1 MAGATRS
8 VVIDVPP
15 DRVFDV
21 IVDYDHYAEF
31 LSEVK
36 EARSADRK
44 GNEVDVH
51 YGIDLVKRIHYTLHM
66 VEDRPRSVRWTFVR
80 GEVMRDNRGSWTLEA
95 TPDGKTRATY
105 SIEVGVGPLVPRS
118 IVNMLVDQ
126 SLPKLLEAFKKR
138 SESAPVA

>member
-1 MAGATRS
+1 MPGATRS
-8 VVIDVPP
+8 VTIDAPA

-21 IVDYDHYAEF
+21 IVDYDRYAEF
-31 LSEVK
+31 LPEVK
-36 EARSADRK
+36 EVRSADRR

-66 VEDRPRSVRWTFVR
+66 VEERPRSVRWSFVR
-80 GEVMRDNRGSWTLEA
+80 GELMRDNKGSWTLEP

-138 SESAPVA
+138 AEGR

>member
-8 VVIDVPP
+8 IVIDAPP

-21 IVDYDHYAEF
+21 IIDYDRYAEF
-31 LSEVK
+31 VSEVK
-36 EARSADRK
+36 EAKSANRR

-51 YGIDLVKRIHYTLHM
+51 YGIDLIKRIHYTLHH
-66 VEDRPRSVRWTFVR
+66 VEERPRSVRWTFLK
-80 GEVMRDNRGSWTLEA
+80 GELMRDNHGSWTLEP

-105 SIEVGVGPLVPRS
+105 TIEVGVGPLVPRS
-118 IVNMLVDQ
+118 VVNALVDQ

-138 SESAPVA
+138 SEQP

>member
-21 IVDYDHYAEF
+21 IVDYDRYAEF
-31 LSEVK
+31 LPEVK
-36 EARSADRK
+36 EARSGDRR

-51 YGIDLVKRIHYTLHM
+51 YGIDLLKRIHYTLHM
-66 VEDRPRSVRWTFVR
+66 VEDRPRSVRWSFVR
-80 GEVMRDNRGSWTLEA
+80 GEVMRDNRGSWTLEP

-105 SIEVGVGPLVPRS
+105 TIEVGVGPLVPRS
-118 IVNMLVDQ
+118 IVNALVDQ
-126 SLPKLLEAFKKR
+126 SLPKMLEAFKKR
-138 SESAPVA
+138 AEAR

>member
-21 IVDYDHYAEF
+21 IVDYDRYAEF
-31 LSEVK
+31 LPEVK
-36 EARSADRK
+36 EAHSSDRR

-66 VEDRPRSVRWTFVR
+66 VEDRPRSVRWTFVK
-80 GEVMRDNRGSWTLEA
+80 GEVMKDNHGNWTLEP

-105 SIEVGVGPLVPRS
+105 TIEVGVGPLVPRS

-138 SESAPVA
+138 AEGR

>member
-21 IVDYDHYAEF
+21 IVDYDRYAEF
-31 LSEVK
+31 LPEVK
-36 EARSADRK
+36 EARSADRR

-66 VEDRPRSVRWTFVR
+66 VEERPRSVRWSFVR
-80 GEVMRDNRGSWTLEA
+80 GELMRDNKGSWTLEP

-105 SIEVGVGPLVPRS
+105 TIEVGVGPLVPRS
-118 IVNMLVDQ
+118 IVNALVDQ
-126 SLPKLLEAFKKR
+126 SLPKMLEAFKKR
-138 SESAPVA
+138 AETR